1 MSIFS
6 YLIPKKQTSAGL
18 AKERL
23 QILVAH
29 ERGIRGG
36 PDYLP
41 QMREELLNVVR
52 KYVEVDLD
60 SINVQMGNSN
70 GCETLEVNV
79 TLNDPPRKKA

>member
-6 YLIPKKQTSAGL
+6 YLIPKRNNTASV

-29 ERGIRGG
+29 ERGTRGG

-41 QMREELLNVVR
+41 QLREELLAVVR
-52 KYVEVDLD
+52 KYVAVELD
-60 SINVQMGNSN
+60 AIQVQMDRND
-70 GCETLEVNV
+70 GCEILEMNI
-79 TLNDPPRKKA
+79 TLNEDEH

>member
-6 YLIPKKQTSAGL
+6 YLVPKKTATASL

-29 ERGIRGG
+29 ERGTRGG

-41 QMREELLNVVR
+41 QLREELLAVVR
-52 KYVEVDLD
+52 KYVPVELD
-60 SINVQMGNSN
+60 AIQVQMERTN
-70 GCETLEVNV
+70 GCEILELNI
-79 TLNDPPRKKA
+79 TLNDA

>member
-6 YLIPKKQTSAGL
+6 YLIPKKASSASL

-29 ERGIRGG
+29 ERGTRGG

-41 QMREELLNVVR
+41 QMREELLAVVR
-52 KYVEVDLD
+52 KYVAVELD
-60 SINVQMGNSN
+60 AIQVQMERNN
-70 GCETLEVNV
+70 GCEILELNI
-79 TLNDPPRKKA
+79 TLNDA

>member
-6 YLIPKKQTSAGL
+6 YLIPKKAPSSASQ

-29 ERGIRGG
+29 ERGTRGG

-41 QMREELLNVVR
+41 QLREELLQVVR
-52 KYVEVDLD
+52 KYVPVDLEA
-60 SINVQMGNSN
+60 IQVQMDHNN
-70 GCETLEVNV
+70 GCETLELNI
-79 TLNDPPRKKA
+79 TLNEAG